1 MPNASDL
8 PATELDSGDRR
19 GGIMWHMDALEIMRQ
34 LQQDPAL
41 KAQLRTALLGEEIL
55 SLPELVRENSRQIA
69 ENSRQIAALT
79 ERMGQVETQIASLAK
94 RVDSNIVHVLEMKF
108 YQRVEDYC
116 DEVVDNAKVLRF
128 REIDALLARTSP
140 AIRDKAR
147 RRLRKADAVV
157 DGKRAGSTKKVTAVV
172 EISSVV
178 GIDDVE
184 RAVAGAALLEEAGVN
199 SLAVV
204 AGESCTD
211 EASER
216 CEAGEAVFLEI

>member
-1 MPNASDL
+1 
-8 PATELDSGDRR
+8 
-19 GGIMWHMDALEIMRQ
+19 MDALEIMRQ

-69 ENSRQIAALT
+69 ENSRQIAALTERMDRVETQIAALT

>member
-1 MPNASDL
+1 
-8 PATELDSGDRR
+8 
-19 GGIMWHMDALEIMRQ
+19 MDALEIMRQ

-69 ENSRQIAALT
+69 ENSRQIA
-79 ERMGQVETQIASLAK
+79 SLAR
-94 RVDSNIVHVLEMKF
+94 RVDSNIGHVLEMKF

-116 DEVVDNAKVLRF
+116 DEVVDNARVLRF

-140 AIRDKAR
+140 AIRDKAW

-204 AGESCTD
+204 AGESCAD

>member
-1 MPNASDL
+1 M
-8 PATELDSGDRR
+8 
-19 GGIMWHMDALEIMRQ
+19 
-34 LQQDPAL
+34 
-41 KAQLRTALLGEEIL
+41 
-55 SLPELVRENSRQIA
+55 
-69 ENSRQIAALT
+69 
-79 ERMGQVETQIASLAK
+79 
-94 RVDSNIVHVLEMKF
+94 
-108 YQRVEDYC
+108 
-116 DEVVDNAKVLRF
+116 
-128 REIDALLARTSP
+128 
-140 AIRDKAR
+140 
-147 RRLRKADAVV
+147 RKADAVV

-204 AGESCTD
+204 AGESCAD